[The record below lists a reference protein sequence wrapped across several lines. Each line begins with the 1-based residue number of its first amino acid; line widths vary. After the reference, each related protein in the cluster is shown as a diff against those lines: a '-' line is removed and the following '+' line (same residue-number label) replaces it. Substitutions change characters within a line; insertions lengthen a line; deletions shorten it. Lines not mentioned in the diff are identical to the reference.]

1 MNTKSK
7 EKIQGIISRIGSIES
22 ASKSGIQFILE
33 NNNNFFCM
41 EVTPYD
47 KTSLTKIGDLVTF
60 YTKKTSFFT
69 NDFNV
74 ERKSFINLSLEKDL
88 G

>member
-33 NNNNFFCM
+33 NNIDCVFYDYIHTSPALLAEFMGARIREDKQKMSFNTFFPLISG
-41 EVTPYD
+41 V
-47 KTSLTKIGDLVTF
+47 I
-60 YTKKTSFFT
+60 
-69 NDFNV
+69 
-74 ERKSFINLSLEKDL
+74 
-88 G
+88 